1 MTVYAAHW
9 LLVISDLSVCLSIEH
24 TGCWCSMAGGGFVSL
39 YKTLGAG
46 DQRADRTAPVIDFG
60 ARVTSLRASSHRPV
74 SGGSDRWTNKVPACV
89 CAHTPTPHTPHPHT
103 PHPTPHQDWSTV
115 TTNSPPSLCL
125 LPTILLA
132 CMLGGVGG
140 GDGGRGRGGGEEGEG
155 RGESL
160 SRDEFFKRF
169 ASNKGR
175 LTLE

>member
-1 MTVYAAHW
+1 MVVTVYAAHW

-103 PHPTPHQDWSTV
+103 PHPTPHAPPRLEHSHYKFTALTV
-115 TTNSPPSLCL
+115 FVTNDSFSVY
-125 LPTILLA
+125 
-132 CMLGGVGG
+132 VGR
-140 GDGGRGRGGGEEGEG
+140 GGRWGRGEGQGRGGGRGGEG
-155 RGESL
+155 RES
-160 SRDEFFKRF
+160 F
-169 ASNKGR
+169 
-175 LTLE
+175 T